1 MTLYADME
9 LSVIDEMPPGRAPII
24 TSIKTNARRDEVVE
38 GIGQGVSAG
47 QQAFWFCA
55 AIEESEDSEIKAA
68 ETVYREL
75 KEKLPHVTVGLIH
88 GRMKAFQK
96 SATMSQFKSGEIG
109 LLVSTTVVEVGVD
122 VPNATQ
128 MVIDDPDRLGLAQLH
143 QLRGRIGRGNFPSH
157 CTLLYEAPLTEL
169 AKSRLNVMRE
179 TNDGFLIAEKDL
191 ELRGPGDIMGTR
203 QTGERQFRVSDLS
216 TDISLFKDVVQTGD
230 KMREADLETVE
241 AIIKAWTPPET
252 SYASV

>member
-1 MTLYADME
+1 MRLF
-9 LSVIDEMPPGRAPII
+9 R
-24 TSIKTNARRDEVVE
+24 
-38 GIGQGVSAG
+38 
-47 QQAFWFCA
+47 
-55 AIEESEDSEIKAA
+55 
-68 ETVYREL
+68 
-75 KEKLPHVTVGLIH
+75 
-88 GRMKAFQK
+88 
-96 SATMSQFKSGEIG
+96 SGA
-109 LLVSTTVVEVGVD
+109 LDVLVATTVIEVGVD

-143 QLRGRIGRGNFPSH
+143 QLRGRIGRGHLPSR